1 MDDKVQIIQ
10 GQGVYDTPVRIS
22 RTLLQKQKRVILASG
37 ESYPDALTATSLV
50 EGQYPVFF
58 VKENSLPV
66 MVGNEILRLEAE
78 EVYIL
83 GGPNTISAKVEEEIM
98 ALKPSIRIK
107 RLAGPTRYETAV
119 EVAKER
125 PRKNAILVDGL
136 GFPDALTAQGLA
148 YIKDQALI
156 LTEPKG
162 LPQASKI
169 FLESIGYLDIGGG
182 PNSVGPEVLEDLRA
196 IGLNP
201 DKTYQG
207 PNRFATAAA
216 LAEEF
221 VYMRGEPNT
230 IILASG
236 DTYQN
241 ALASSILSQKYQAP
255 TLLLGSKGVDKAT
268 YNFLT
273 KYRESIDKI
282 VFVGNPDDYSS
293 ELFSYLEAC
302 ILDGGPDPGVFAPY
316 EALKQGSKGENV
328 KLFHQKLKEKNYYR
342 GKVDDVFDAESE
354 IALRLFLYNNNL
366 PMDSSLSEQAWTMI
380 KNGEGRTI
388 DRSAREKITIKVPY
402 HSQIDGIHAW
412 VSCVPTSLLMA
423 LQNKGY
429 AMEYN
434 LKSFLEFI
442 PRHPTNPAK
451 GYAGNPYKR
460 TAVSPSMWPN
470 VQKQTADMLGAKSSD
485 LTGAPMYALEDELY
499 MNNPVV
505 IIPTLY
511 WRAPDIRTYI
521 VEGKPTK
528 LYYNLHGTVLTGYD
542 PATGKYQVTDPY
554 NHPSWGGKPGVP
566 HIMWISGS
574 AMTKSYETQKQA
586 FTVWSENK

>member
-1 MDDKVQIIQ
+1 MDDRVQIIE
-10 GQGVYDTPVRIS
+10 GQGVYDTPIRIS
-22 RTLLQKQKRVILASG
+22 RTLLEKQKRVILASG

-58 VKENSLPV
+58 VKENSLPT

-83 GGPNTISAKVEEEIM
+83 GGPDTISSRVEEEIM
-98 ALKPSIRIK
+98 ALKPSISIK

-119 EVAKER
+119 EVAKEN
-125 PRKNAILVDGL
+125 PRDKAILVDGL
-136 GFPDALTAQGLA
+136 NFPDALTAQGLA
-148 YIKDQALI
+148 YIKDQALV
-156 LTEPKG
+156 LTEPKA
-162 LPQASKI
+162 LPQATKS
-169 FLESIGYLDIGGG
+169 FLESVTSLDIGGG
-182 PNSVGPEVLEDLRA
+182 PNSVGQEVLEDLRLM
-196 IGLNP
+196 GLNP
-201 DKTYQG
+201 DKTFQG

-221 VYMRGEPNT
+221 VYMKGEPST
-230 IILASG
+230 VILASG

-241 ALASSILSQKYQAP
+241 ALASSILSQRYQAP
-255 TLLLGSKGVDKAT
+255 TLLLGSRGVDKST
-268 YNFLT
+268 YDFLT

-282 VFVGNPDDYSS
+282 IFVGNSDNYSP

-302 ILDGGPDPGVFAPY
+302 ILDGRPDPGVFAPY

-328 KLFHQKLKEKNYYR
+328 RLFHQKLKEKNYYR

-380 KNGEGRTI
+380 KNGQGRTI
-388 DRSAREKITIKVPY
+388 DRSEREKITIKIPY
-402 HSQIDGIHAW
+402 HSQIDGIYAW

-429 AMEYN
+429 ATEYN

-470 VQKQTADMLGAKSSD
+470 VQKQTADMLGARSSD

-554 NHPSWGGKPGVP
+554 NHSSWGGKPGVP
-566 HIMWISGS
+566 HIMWIEGPT
-574 AMTKSYETQKQA
+574 MTKSYETQKQA